1 MLARGSSAPRR
12 AAGANARG
20 LAQVRA
26 VPPVA
31 AARLALPHIARR
43 RRPLAASS
51 GGSDPAPANDDD
63 DAAAGDGASFEGLA
77 PEEDAEVPGGYAEA
91 MSASTRLGKAIRSAC
106 DELDALAAIEDA
118 TLREADALLG
128 KLGVVKGSLFG
139 AAAAGLGTEGGPR
152 DALAALKRA
161 MDEEAQAQAAH
172 ERSVAAQQAAAA
184 AAAEGGEGGGAK

>member
-1 MLARGSSAPRR
+1 MLARGCSAPCR
-12 AAGANARG
+12 ANARG
-20 LAQVRA
+20 LAQVRP
-26 VPPVA
+26 VPPVVA
-31 AARLALPHIARR
+31 AATRLALLPQHHTARR
-43 RRPLAASS
+43 HRWPLAASS
-51 GGSDPAPANDDD
+51 GDGQPAANDDD
-63 DAAAGDGASFEGLA
+63 DEADADGFEGLA

-118 TLREADALLG
+118 TLKEADALLG

-139 AAAAGLGTEGGPR
+139 AAASGLGAEGGPR

-172 ERSVAAQQAAAA
+172 ERSMAAKRE
-184 AAAEGGEGGGAK
+184 AEAGGGEGGGGGK